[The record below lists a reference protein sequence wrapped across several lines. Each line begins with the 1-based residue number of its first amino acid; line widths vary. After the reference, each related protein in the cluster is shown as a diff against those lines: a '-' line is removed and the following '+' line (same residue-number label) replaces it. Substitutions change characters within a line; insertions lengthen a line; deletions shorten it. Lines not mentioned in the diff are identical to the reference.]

1 MAPGLAV
8 IAPYGDGLITSAGF
22 LRDFA
27 GTIEECGVDSV
38 WTVEHVIVADGYDP
52 KYPYSSDGRMP
63 SAAGV
68 VPMPDPLE
76 LLAFFAAL
84 TTKLR
89 FGTAVVVAP
98 LHSPAVLAKRA
109 ATLDRLSD
117 GRFMLGLGIGW
128 QREEYAAV
136 GAAFSQRGARLEE
149 SIAAMRALWADSPA
163 TFEGRFTS
171 FRAVHSEPH
180 PINGTVPI
188 VLGGNTDAAVTRA
201 ARVADGWFPYAISA
215 EEFAQ
220 QADVFRAAAVDAGR
234 AGSARDHGVAGQ
246 LRPDARARARL
257 GAALRRRRRVDA
269 SPSAS
274 RSARP
279 PTSPPSPT
287 SCRATATTSS
297 PSSDQIVSRDQSMTA
312 WRWWMRH
319 SPSMRT
325 TSSR

>member
-27 GTIEECGVDSV
+27 GAVEECGVESV
-38 WTVEHVIVADGYDP
+38 WTVEHVVVADDYDP

-63 SAAGV
+63 TAAGV

-84 TTKLR
+84 TTRLR
-89 FGTAVVVAP
+89 LGSAVVVAP

-136 GAAFSQRGARLEE
+136 GAAFSERGARLEE
-149 SIAAMRALWADSPA
+149 SIAAMRALWRDAPA

-180 PINGTVPI
+180 PIAGAVPV
-188 VLGGNTDAAVTRA
+188 VLGGNSDAAVTRA
-201 ARVADGWFPYAISA
+201 ARLADGWFPYAIGA
-215 EEFAQ
+215 EELEQ
-220 QADVFRAAAVDAGR
+220 QAAVYRAAAAAAGREPPPVTAWPGSADPSREREVDWVRRFVDAGASTLAVRLPIR
-234 AGSARDHGVAGQ
+234 APADLAAVPEF
-246 LRPDARARARL
+246 LRSYQDDVLAHL
-257 GAALRRRRRVDA
+257 
-269 SPSAS
+269 
-274 RSARP
+274 
-279 PTSPPSPT
+279 
-287 SCRATATTSS
+287 
-297 PSSDQIVSRDQSMTA
+297 
-312 WRWWMRH
+312 
-319 SPSMRT
+319 
-325 TSSR
+325 

>member
-27 GTIEECGVDSV
+27 GTIEEGGVDSV
-38 WTVEHVIVADGYDP
+38 WTVEHVIVADAYDP

-84 TTKLR
+84 TTRLR

-149 SIAAMRALWADSPA
+149 SIGAMRALWADSPA

-188 VLGGNTDAAVTRA
+188 VLGGNTNAAVTRA
-201 ARVADGWFPYAISA
+201 ARVANGWFPYAISA
-215 EEFAQ
+215 DEFAQ
-220 QADVFRAAAVDAGR
+220 QADVFRAVAADAGRDAPAITVWPGSFDPTRERELDWVRGYVDAGASTLAVR
-234 AGSARDHGVAGQ
+234 LPIRTPADLAGVPDHLARYRDEVLDQ
-246 LRPDARARARL
+246 L
-257 GAALRRRRRVDA
+257 
-269 SPSAS
+269 
-274 RSARP
+274 
-279 PTSPPSPT
+279 
-287 SCRATATTSS
+287 
-297 PSSDQIVSRDQSMTA
+297 
-312 WRWWMRH
+312 
-319 SPSMRT
+319 
-325 TSSR
+325 

>member
-38 WTVEHVIVADGYDP
+38 WTVEHVIVADAYDP

-84 TTKLR
+84 TTRLR

-136 GAAFSQRGARLEE
+136 GAAFSERGARLEE
-149 SIAAMRALWADSPA
+149 SIGAMRALWADSPA
-163 TFEGRFTS
+163 TFDGRFTS

-201 ARVADGWFPYAISA
+201 ARVADGWFPYAINA
-215 EEFAQ
+215 DEFAQ
-220 QADVFRAAAVDAGR
+220 QADKFRAAAGDAGRDAPAITVWPGSLDPTRERELGWVRGFVDAGASTLAVR
-234 AGSARDHGVAGQ
+234 LPIRTPADLAGVPDHLARY
-246 LRPDARARARL
+246 
-257 GAALRRRRRVDA
+257 
-269 SPSAS
+269 
-274 RSARP
+274 
-279 PTSPPSPT
+279 
-287 SCRATATTSS
+287 
-297 PSSDQIVSRDQSMTA
+297 RDEILDKL
-312 WRWWMRH
+312 
-319 SPSMRT
+319 
-325 TSSR
+325 

>member
-27 GTIEECGVDSV
+27 GTIEEGGVDSV
-38 WTVEHVIVADGYDP
+38 WTVEHVIVADAYDP

-84 TTKLR
+84 TTRLR

-149 SIAAMRALWADSPA
+149 SIGAMRALWADSPA

-215 EEFAQ
+215 DEFAQ
-220 QADVFRAAAVDAGR
+220 QADRFRAVAADAGRDAPAITVWPGSFDPTRERELDWVRGYVDAGASTLAVR
-234 AGSARDHGVAGQ
+234 LPIRTPADLAGVPDHLARYRDEVLDQ
-246 LRPDARARARL
+246 L
-257 GAALRRRRRVDA
+257 
-269 SPSAS
+269 
-274 RSARP
+274 
-279 PTSPPSPT
+279 
-287 SCRATATTSS
+287 
-297 PSSDQIVSRDQSMTA
+297 
-312 WRWWMRH
+312 
-319 SPSMRT
+319 
-325 TSSR
+325 

>member
-1 MAPGLAV
+1 MAPGLAG

-27 GTIEECGVDSV
+27 GTIEEGGVDSV
-38 WTVEHVIVADGYDP
+38 WTVEHVIVADAYDP

-84 TTKLR
+84 TTRLR

-149 SIAAMRALWADSPA
+149 SIGAMRALWADSPA

-188 VLGGNTDAAVTRA
+188 VLGGNTNAAVTRA

-215 EEFAQ
+215 DEFAQ
-220 QADVFRAAAVDAGR
+220 QADVFRAVAADAGRDAPAITVWPGSFDPTRERELDWVRGYVDAGASTLAVR
-234 AGSARDHGVAGQ
+234 LPIRTPADLAGVPDHLARY
-246 LRPDARARARL
+246 
-257 GAALRRRRRVDA
+257 
-269 SPSAS
+269 
-274 RSARP
+274 
-279 PTSPPSPT
+279 
-287 SCRATATTSS
+287 
-297 PSSDQIVSRDQSMTA
+297 RDEVLDKL
-312 WRWWMRH
+312 
-319 SPSMRT
+319 
-325 TSSR
+325 

>member
-1 MAPGLAV
+1 MTLGLAV

-52 KYPYSSDGRMP
+52 KYPYSADGRMP

-84 TTKLR
+84 TTRLR

-109 ATLDRLSD
+109 ATVDRLSD

-136 GAAFSQRGARLEE
+136 GAVFSQRGARLEE

-163 TFEGRFTS
+163 TFDGRFTS

-180 PINGTVPI
+180 PINGAVPI

-220 QADVFRAAAVDAGR
+220 QAEVFRAAAADAGRDAPAITVWPGSFDPTRERELDCVRQYVDAGASTLAVR
-234 AGSARDHGVAGQ
+234 LPIRTPADLAGVRDFVARY
-246 LRPDARARARL
+246 
-257 GAALRRRRRVDA
+257 
-269 SPSAS
+269 
-274 RSARP
+274 
-279 PTSPPSPT
+279 
-287 SCRATATTSS
+287 
-297 PSSDQIVSRDQSMTA
+297 RDDVLA
-312 WRWWMRH
+312 KL
-319 SPSMRT
+319 
-325 TSSR
+325 

>member
-84 TTKLR
+84 TTRLR

-117 GRFMLGLGIGW
+117 GRFVLGLGIGW

-136 GAAFSQRGARLEE
+136 GAAFSERGARLEE

-201 ARVADGWFPYAISA
+201 ARVGDGWFPYAIGA

-234 AGSARDHGVAGQ
+234 AAAPAITVWPGSFDPTRERELDWVRRYVHAGASTLAVRLPIRTPVRPRRCPRLPGELPRRGARQ
-246 LRPDARARARL
+246 
-257 GAALRRRRRVDA
+257 ALIR
-269 SPSAS
+269 
-274 RSARP
+274 
-279 PTSPPSPT
+279 
-287 SCRATATTSS
+287 SCRGTRA
-297 PSSDQIVSRDQSMTA
+297 
-312 WRWWMRH
+312 
-319 SPSMRT
+319 
-325 TSSR
+325 

>member
-1 MAPGLAV
+1 MTPGLAV
-8 IAPYGDGLITSAGF
+8 IAPYGEGLITSAGF

-38 WTVEHVIVADGYDP
+38 WTVEHVIVADAYDP
-52 KYPYSSDGRMP
+52 KYPYSTDGRMP
-63 SAAGV
+63 TAAGV

-84 TTKLR
+84 TTNLR

-136 GAAFSQRGARLEE
+136 GASFSQRGARLEE

-180 PINGTVPI
+180 PTNGTVPI
-188 VLGGNTDAAVTRA
+188 VLGGNSDAAVTRA
-201 ARVADGWFPYAISA
+201 GRVADGWFPYAIGA

-220 QADVFRAAAVDAGR
+220 QAEVFRAAAAGAGR
-234 AGSARDHGVAGQ
+234 PAAPAITVWPGSFDPSRERELDWVRRYVEAGASTLAVHLPIRTPADLATVPDFLSSYRDDVLAHV
-246 LRPDARARARL
+246 
-257 GAALRRRRRVDA
+257 
-269 SPSAS
+269 
-274 RSARP
+274 
-279 PTSPPSPT
+279 
-287 SCRATATTSS
+287 
-297 PSSDQIVSRDQSMTA
+297 
-312 WRWWMRH
+312 
-319 SPSMRT
+319 
-325 TSSR
+325 

>member
-1 MAPGLAV
+1 MTLDLAV

-27 GTIEECGVDSV
+27 GTIEACGVDSV
-38 WTVEHVIVADGYDP
+38 WTVEHVIVAAGYDP
-52 KYPYSSDGRMP
+52 KYPYSADGRMP
-63 SAAGV
+63 TAAGV

-84 TTKLR
+84 ATNLR

-136 GAAFSQRGARLEE
+136 GASFSQRGERLEE

-163 TFEGRFTS
+163 TFEGQFTA

-201 ARVADGWFPYAISA
+201 GRVADGWFPYAISA

-234 AGSARDHGVAGQ
+234 ADTPAITVWPGSFDPTREHELDWV
-246 LRPDARARARL
+246 
-257 GAALRRRRRVDA
+257 RRYVDA
-269 SPSAS
+269 GAS
-274 RSARP
+274 TLAVRLPIRTPADL
-279 PTSPPSPT
+279 
-287 SCRATATTSS
+287 ATVPDFLAAY
-297 PSSDQIVSRDQSMTA
+297 RDEVLA
-312 WRWWMRH
+312 KL
-319 SPSMRT
+319 
-325 TSSR
+325 

>member
-1 MAPGLAV
+1 MNVGLAV

-163 TFEGRFTS
+163 TFDGRFTS

-220 QADVFRAAAVDAGR
+220 QAEVFRAAAVAAGR
-234 AGSARDHGVAGQ
+234 AEAPAITVWPGSFDPTRERELDWVRHY
-246 LRPDARARARL
+246 
-257 GAALRRRRRVDA
+257 VDA
-269 SPSAS
+269 GAGTLAVRLPIRTPTDLAGVPDNL
-274 RSARP
+274 ARY
-279 PTSPPSPT
+279 
-287 SCRATATTSS
+287 
-297 PSSDQIVSRDQSMTA
+297 RDDVLA
-312 WRWWMRH
+312 KL
-319 SPSMRT
+319 
-325 TSSR
+325 

>member
-27 GTIEECGVDSV
+27 GTIEDCGVDSV

-84 TTKLR
+84 TTDLR

-98 LHSPAVLAKRA
+98 LHSSAVLAKRA

-163 TFEGRFTS
+163 TFEGPFTS

-201 ARVADGWFPYAISA
+201 ARVADGWFPYAIPS
-215 EEFAQ
+215 EEFAR

-234 AGSARDHGVAGQ
+234 AEAPAITVWPGSFDPTRERELDWVRQ
-246 LRPDARARARL
+246 Y
-257 GAALRRRRRVDA
+257 VDA
-269 SPSAS
+269 GAS
-274 RSARP
+274 TLAVRLPIRTPADLAGVPDFLASY
-279 PTSPPSPT
+279 
-287 SCRATATTSS
+287 
-297 PSSDQIVSRDQSMTA
+297 RDEVLA
-312 WRWWMRH
+312 KL
-319 SPSMRT
+319 
-325 TSSR
+325 

>member
-27 GTIEECGVDSV
+27 GTIEEGGVDSV
-38 WTVEHVIVADGYDP
+38 WTVEHVIVADAYDP

-84 TTKLR
+84 TTRLR

-149 SIAAMRALWADSPA
+149 SIGAMRALWADSPA

-215 EEFAQ
+215 DEFAQ
-220 QADVFRAAAVDAGR
+220 QADVFRAVGR
-234 AGSARDHGVAGQ
+234 RRRTRRSRDHGVAGK
-246 LRPDARARARL
+246 LRPDAASASSTGCAATSTPARPRW
-257 GAALRRRRRVDA
+257 
-269 SPSAS
+269 PSVS
-274 RSARP
+274 RSALP
-279 PTSPPSPT
+279 PTSPASPT
-287 SCRATATTSS
+287 TWRATATRCST
-297 PSSDQIVSRDQSMTA
+297 SSDQSLSRAQSMTA
-312 WRWWMRH
+312 WRWWIRH
-319 SPSMRT
+319 LPSMRR

>member
-1 MAPGLAV
+1 MTVGLAV
-8 IAPYGDGLITSAGF
+8 IAPYGEGLITSSGF

-38 WTVEHVIVADGYDP
+38 WTVEHVIVADAYDP
-52 KYPYSSDGRMP
+52 KYPYSADGRMP

-84 TTKLR
+84 TTTLR

-117 GRFMLGLGIGW
+117 GRFTLGLGIGW
-128 QREEYAAV
+128 QGEEYAAV
-136 GAAFSQRGARLEE
+136 GAAFTERGARLEE
-149 SIAAMRALWADSPA
+149 SIAAMRTLWADSPA

-171 FRAVHSEPH
+171 FRAVHSQPQ
-180 PINGTVPI
+180 PIDGAVPI
-188 VLGGNTDAAVTRA
+188 VLGGNSDAAVARA

-215 EEFAQ
+215 DEFEQ
-220 QADVFRAAAVDAGR
+220 QAERLPRRGVRCRARRSNRRSPCGRAASIRHA
-234 AGSARDHGVAGQ
+234 SASSSGCAAMSTPA
-246 LRPDARARARL
+246 RPR
-257 GAALRRRRRVDA
+257 

-274 RSARP
+274 RSAPP
-279 PTSPPSPT
+279 PTWPPSPT
-287 SCRATATTSS
+287 SSRAIRTTSS
-297 PSSDQIVSRDQSMTA
+297 PRSSGARRPA
-312 WRWWMRH
+312 
-319 SPSMRT
+319 SPLEHPSNCYR
-325 TSSR
+325 RR

>member
-1 MAPGLAV
+1 MTVGLAV

-84 TTKLR
+84 TTNLR

-128 QREEYAAV
+128 QREEYTAV

-163 TFEGRFTS
+163 TFEGQFTS

-188 VLGGNTDAAVTRA
+188 VLGGNSDAAVTRA

-215 EEFAQ
+215 DEFVQ
-220 QADVFRAAAVDAGR
+220 QADVFRAAAVDG
-234 AGSARDHGVAGQ
+234 
-246 LRPDARARARL
+246 ARAEAPAITVWPGSFDPTREREL
-257 GAALRRRRRVDA
+257 DWVRRYVDA
-269 SPSAS
+269 GAS
-274 RSARP
+274 TLAVRLPIRTPADLAGTP
-279 PTSPPSPT
+279 DFL
-287 SCRATATTSS
+287 SS
-297 PSSDQIVSRDQSMTA
+297 YRDEVLT
-312 WRWWMRH
+312 RL
-319 SPSMRT
+319 
-325 TSSR
+325 